1 MNPKQFLQIGG
12 AVLLLLGIAGLVGIF
27 NKQSTPWFWLDNGEN
42 TAHVVLGVVA
52 LAGAYFL
59 KDPNLQKWL
68 VVAVGVFG
76 LFAGI
81 YGFAVAGQP
90 EPNVG
95 FANLES
101 PSDDL
106 LHVVVGLW
114 ALAAAFMPGR
124 AMMPKT
130 A

>member
-1 MNPKQFLQIGG
+1 MRTLKVTGQ
-12 AVLLLLGIAGLVGIF
+12 
-27 NKQSTPWFWLDNGEN
+27 
-42 TAHVVLGVVA
+42 VVA
-52 LAGAYFL
+52 LAAAYFL

-68 VVAVGVFG
+68 VVVVGVFG

>member
-52 LAGAYFL
+52 LAAAYFL

-68 VVAVGVFG
+68 VVVVGVFG
-76 LFAGI
+76 LFAGSI
-81 YGFAVAGQP
+81 LGALISWLAGAVSGARG
-90 EPNVG
+90 
-95 FANLES
+95 
-101 PSDDL
+101 
-106 LHVVVGLW
+106 
-114 ALAAAFMPGR
+114 AA
-124 AMMPKT
+124 
-130 A
+130 